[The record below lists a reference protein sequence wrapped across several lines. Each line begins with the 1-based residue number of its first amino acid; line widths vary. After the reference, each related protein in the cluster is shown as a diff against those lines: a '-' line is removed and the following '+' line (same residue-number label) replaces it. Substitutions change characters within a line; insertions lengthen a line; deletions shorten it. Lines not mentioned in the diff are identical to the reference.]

1 MRNQAHQ
8 ESPTSTWHHVVKT
21 TDKSGITNKMASIEI
36 HSAARKLAAWDSI
49 ALEDGNELASKDF
62 GAGRKRM
69 SYTMAKEAW

>member
-36 HSAARKLAAWDSI
+36 HSAARKLAA
-49 ALEDGNELASKDF
+49 
-62 GAGRKRM
+62 
-69 SYTMAKEAW
+69 